1 MVDLNNVYVYLNDE
15 MPAKQ
20 AEYVTPC
27 LNGYTVYINAKLN
40 HERQLQAFQ
49 HALKHI
55 VALRVVEGLVA
66 CGLLDDDLAHAV
78 GVAQVDLGVLVL
90 GSLGHEARKHLLVVK
105 QAFGYPVH
113 VGVDGHCIA
122 SIRNCGFQ
130 SSWYGGIY
138 SRAILVALCFIPD

>member
-55 VALRVVEGLVA
+55 ESGDFDVDRAEDVQAIEAQAHGLEPVKAKQFKEDVLAQLRKSRKSIQAKLRRRT
-66 CGLLDDDLAHAV
+66 
-78 GVAQVDLGVLVL
+78 
-90 GSLGHEARKHLLVVK
+90 ARNKFLESM
-105 QAFGYPVH
+105 
-113 VGVDGHCIA
+113 GVDM
-122 SIRNCGFQ
+122 
-130 SSWYGGIY
+130 
-138 SRAILVALCFIPD
+138 LALAESQRLDPDWR